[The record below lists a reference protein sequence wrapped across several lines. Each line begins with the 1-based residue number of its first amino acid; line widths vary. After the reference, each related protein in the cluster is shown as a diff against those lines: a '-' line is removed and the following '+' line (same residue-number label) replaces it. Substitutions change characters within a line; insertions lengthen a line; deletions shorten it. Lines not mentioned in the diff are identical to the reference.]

1 MSAAPI
7 MIMAGGTGGHVF
19 PGLAVAEILRARD
32 RPVVW
37 LGTDRG
43 LEATLVPARG
53 IEMERIAIAGVR
65 GRGLIAW
72 LAAPFKVAW
81 SVLQALRILRRR
93 RPGAVLGL
101 GGFVAGPGGVAAWLA
116 RKPLVIHEQN
126 AVAGTTNRL
135 LARLASRV
143 FEAFPGS
150 FPRKSGALAIGN
162 PVRESIVA
170 AGESRRHAAAR
181 PPRLLVLG
189 GSQGALALNTSVPQA
204 LAELPEAERP
214 LVRHQAGRSLE
225 VALDAYREAG
235 IDAECV
241 AFIDDM
247 AAAYA
252 SADIVV
258 ARAGALTL
266 SELASAG
273 VGAIL
278 VPYPHAVD
286 DHQARNA
293 EHFAAAGAAI
303 VVPQSELTPQ
313 RLASELRRLCSDPAT
328 LAAMGARCHALAHA
342 DAAERLADA
351 CIDLAGGRP

>member
-32 RPVVW
+32 RTVVW

-65 GRGLIAW
+65 GRGFLAW
-72 LAAPFKVAW
+72 LAAPFKIAW
-81 SVLQALRILRRR
+81 SVLQALSILRRR

-101 GGFVAGPGGVAAWLA
+101 GGFVAGPGGVAAWLS
-116 RKPLVIHEQN
+116 RRPLVIHEQN

-150 FPRKSGALAIGN
+150 FPRRTDALTIGN

-170 AGESRRHAAAR
+170 VGAGRQRAAGSR
-181 PPRLLVLG
+181 PRLLVLG
-189 GSQGALALNTSVPQA
+189 GSQGALALNTGVPRA
-204 LAELPEAERP
+204 LALLPESRRP
-214 LVRHQAGRSLE
+214 EVRHQAGRSLE
-225 VALDAYREAG
+225 TAERAYREAG
-235 IDAECV
+235 VAGECIG
-241 AFIDDM
+241 FIDDM

-252 SADIVV
+252 WADVVV

-266 SELASAG
+266 SELAAAG

-278 VPYPHAVD
+278 VPYPHAID

-293 EHFAAAGAAI
+293 RHFASAGAAI
-303 VVPQSELTPQ
+303 VVPQSELEPARLARELEQLLADPQ
-313 RLASELRRLCSDPAT
+313 RLRV
-328 LAAMGARCHALAHA
+328 MGERCHALMHA
-342 DAAERLADA
+342 DAAQKLADA
-351 CIDLAGGRP
+351 CIDLAGERR